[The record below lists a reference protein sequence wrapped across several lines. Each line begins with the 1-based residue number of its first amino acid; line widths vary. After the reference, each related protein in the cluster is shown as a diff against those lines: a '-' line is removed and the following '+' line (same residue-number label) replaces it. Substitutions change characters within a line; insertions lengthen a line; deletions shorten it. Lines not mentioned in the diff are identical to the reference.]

1 MRVYS
6 LAPIKIKLG
15 NSFGISRSFTS
26 SNVGLLYPKDCVGC
40 VGGGGE
46 GGIKKKR
53 AAWKEGALEGAARE
67 GVMVTVW
74 VCVVRFA
81 ITISR
86 VKPGHPHS
94 FFFLLYQLLLL

>member
-1 MRVYS
+1 M
-6 LAPIKIKLG
+6 A
-15 NSFGISRSFTS
+15 FGIRLQVPMLVYCTQ
-26 SNVGLLYPKDCVGC
+26 KTVGC

-53 AAWKEGALEGAARE
+53 AAWKEGALEGATRE